1 VQFNELPAAMLPRL
15 PQPSTASSIHREV
28 CFGQPVLDSPRRAPP
43 APPPRAAMK
52 IKSAVKLM
60 CEHCY
65 MVRRKGRL
73 YVRCKKS
80 PRHKQRQG
88 FATLAAAPG
97 GWAAAPPGPG
107 AWPAPWAAPGAWASP
122 VVAAAAPRPS
132 LATPGTWWARVVARQ

>member
-1 VQFNELPAAMLPRL
+1 
-15 PQPSTASSIHREV
+15 
-28 CFGQPVLDSPRRAPP
+28 
-43 APPPRAAMK
+43 MK

-97 GWAAAPPGPG
+97 GWAAAPGPG

-122 VVAAAAPRPS
+122 VVAAGRRS
-132 LATPGTWWARVVARQ
+132 RRRGPGGRVVARQ

>member
-1 VQFNELPAAMLPRL
+1 MLPCL

-28 CFGQPVLDSPRRAPP
+28 SASGNPSSIRRAAP
-43 APPPRAAMK
+43 AHPFPRAAMK

-122 VVAAAAPRPS
+122 VVAAAAPRPAS